1 MRVDWSPEAEGHVN
15 AILNRMGVENPWA
28 AEKWLNGLLKVV
40 NAAAS
45 FPNLGREYPGRN
57 DPRLREVFHGKYRVI
72 YVTGEDQIEIV
83 AVWHGARRP
92 PGGGIAGELDDE

>member
-28 AEKWLNGLLKVV
+28 AEKWLNALLKVV

-45 FPNLGREYPGRN
+45 FRTLDASIPAATTRGS
-57 DPRLREVFHGKYRVI
+57 
-72 YVTGEDQIEIV
+72 
-83 AVWHGARRP
+83 ARCFT
-92 PGGGIAGELDDE
+92 ASTASYT